1 LKIPSGSRRYFIF
14 LSYSSILKL
23 EKSKTNMSEEK
34 FSYFVG
40 LDIGTT
46 AVRCVVGE
54 LAGDAALPSIIAF
67 SQTPNGGMRKGNVAH
82 VDEVAQAVID
92 VVTEAERVSGKE
104 IKAVTINVNGAHVQ
118 GINGKG
124 VIAISSPD
132 REISADDRLRAEEAA
147 TIVQLPPNKDIIQV
161 FAKNYRLDGQENIKD
176 PVGMHGV
183 RLEVDTHMLLAGT
196 PALKLL
202 DQVLAR
208 AELRASHRSVSS
220 LAAAEAVLDRKQKE
234 SGVAVVDIGAA
245 TTNVVVIEDG
255 EVEHIAVIPMGGNHI
270 TNDLAIGLK
279 TDLDV
284 ADLIKVKHASL
295 SKAVS
300 GEGSFVRGGEEIRYE
315 REMMR
320 LIAGARVEE
329 ILEYVDKEFKK
340 IHRSKKL
347 PGGVVFV
354 GGTAQL
360 PGLADFAKDVL
371 ELPARVGNWQQ
382 IPKVIDGFDGP
393 QFAPAVGLMLLDMY
407 LGPSNAGLFDEIQT
421 GFFKSVKAPIGRVFN
436 RLKTRK

>member
-1 LKIPSGSRRYFIF
+1 
-14 LSYSSILKL
+14 
-23 EKSKTNMSEEK
+23 MSEEK

-54 LAGDAALPSIIAF
+54 LTPEASLPSIIAF
-67 SQTPNGGMRKGNVAH
+67 SESPNSGMRKGNVTH
-82 VDEVAQAVID
+82 VDEVSQAVIGA
-92 VVTEAERVSGKE
+92 VTEAERVSGHQ
-104 IKAVTINVNGAHVQ
+104 IKSATVNVNGAHVQ
-118 GINGKG
+118 GINSKG

-132 REISADDRLRAEEAA
+132 REISVDDRLRAEEAA
-147 TIVQLPPNKDIIQV
+147 TIVQLPANKNIIQI

-183 RLEVDTHMLLAGT
+183 RLEVDTHILLAGT
-196 PALKLL
+196 PALKML
-202 DQVLAR
+202 DQVLQR
-208 AELRASHRSVSS
+208 AELQAAHRSVSS

-255 EVEHIAVIPMGGNHI
+255 EVEHIAVIPMGGTHI

-284 ADLIKVKHASL
+284 ADLIKVKHVSL
-295 SKAVS
+295 SKRVS
-300 GEGSFVRGGEEIRYE
+300 GEGSFVKNGEEVRYE

-320 LIAGARVEE
+320 LIAEARVEE

-340 IHRSKKL
+340 IHRSRKL

-354 GGTAQL
+354 GGSAKL
-360 PGLADFAKDVL
+360 PGLVDFAKETL
-371 ELPARVGNWQQ
+371 QLPARVGSWKQV
-382 IPKVIDGFDGP
+382 PKVVDGLDD
-393 QFAPAVGLMLLDMY
+393 QIFAPAVGLMLLDMY
-407 LGPSNAGLFDEIQT
+407 LGPASASSFDEVSNSLFQ
-421 GFFKSVKAPIGRVFN
+421 SVKTPLNSILGRI
-436 RLKTRK
+436 KRK